1 MLEIKILMRELRN
14 YPNNYF
20 AYPREE
26 KLDGETRTTGSLVV
40 CDVNGITKGV
50 IETGNDKKILVR

>member
-1 MLEIKILMRELRN
+1 MLEIKILMRELRS

-20 AYPREE
+20 AYPQEE
-26 KLDGETRTTGSLVV
+26 KPDETRTTGSLVV